1 MSQIKRLQTIDADTL
16 QSTAYEPVSFV
27 VDDLLPQ
34 GLHLLAGAPKIG
46 KSWLAL
52 WLCLCA
58 AQGKPLWTFAT
69 RPCEVLYLCLEDSFQ
84 RIQSRLFDLTEDA
97 PPTLH
102 FAVMS
107 QQLHNGLVEQ
117 IEQFLKEHPQ
127 TRLIVIDTLQ
137 RIRTAG
143 NDANPYA
150 SDYRDIGVLKALA
163 DKHRIA
169 ILLVH
174 HLRKMNDDDPMNM
187 ISGTTGLS
195 GATDSNFVLRKS
207 KRRENT
213 ATLYCTGRD
222 IPYREL
228 ALEFDGEDHVW
239 KLLSDDCEQTEQPSE
254 RILFL
259 LSELL
264 RQQPEISA
272 PAKVLLEKIDPAGAE
287 GLTPN
292 SFSHRIRK
300 SVDALRR
307 NGISVVS
314 AVLSDAKRNEI
325 IEKNPA
331 RMLDL
336 PTPQRTV
343 QRIPTRGEVKKL
355 LDALAKEPRHYRL
368 FYLLSMY
375 TGCRRGELCALQWS
389 DFTGT
394 QNGLLLTVSRSRSSV
409 PGKGI
414 VEGSTKS
421 GKSREVYLS
430 SDLRGIL
437 LTYKR
442 RKQMEADKQRRRLSP
457 YLFTDEQG
465 QLIHPDTFTKRLRK
479 IYDAIGFPREYH
491 LHTLRHYFV
500 TSLLHCGVDKQTVAD
515 LVGHADTGFLER
527 TYCHPQQAQK
537 EQAADSMLTMLRPD
551 GGQIFNLAACSPKQR
566 SA

>member
-1 MSQIKRLQTIDADTL
+1 MNRLQTIDADTL

-58 AQGKPLWTFAT
+58 TQGKPLWTFAT

-169 ILLVH
+169 ILLIH

-207 KRRENT
+207 QRRENT

-228 ALEFDGEDHVW
+228 ALERNAENVW
-239 KLLSDDCEQTEQPSE
+239 ELVSDSRTQLELLGG
-254 RILFL
+254 RIVIL
-259 LSELL
+259 LSELMRDRAEFIGTPTEL
-264 RQQPEISA
+264 SA
-272 PAKVLLEKIDPAGAE
+272 QIDPAGSE
-287 GLTPN
+287 GITPKKV
-292 SFSHRIRK
+292 SRLILQ
-300 SVDALRR
+300 SVAALSKIGISAVVRRSNGKRLIELRR
-307 NGISVVS
+307 
-314 AVLSDAKRNEI
+314 AESD
-325 IEKNPA
+325 
-331 RMLDL
+331 
-336 PTPQRTV
+336 
-343 QRIPTRGEVKKL
+343 
-355 LDALAKEPRHYRL
+355 DA
-368 FYLLSMY
+368 
-375 TGCRRGELCALQWS
+375 Q
-389 DFTGT
+389 GT
-394 QNGLLLTVSRSRSSV
+394 QAVDPIDPADVSGGENA
-409 PGKGI
+409 PC
-414 VEGSTKS
+414 
-421 GKSREVYLS
+421 
-430 SDLRGIL
+430 
-437 LTYKR
+437 
-442 RKQMEADKQRRRLSP
+442 
-457 YLFTDEQG
+457 F
-465 QLIHPDTFTKRLRK
+465 
-479 IYDAIGFPREYH
+479 
-491 LHTLRHYFV
+491 
-500 TSLLHCGVDKQTVAD
+500 GV
-515 LVGHADTGFLER
+515 
-527 TYCHPQQAQK
+527 
-537 EQAADSMLTMLRPD
+537 
-551 GGQIFNLAACSPKQR
+551 
-566 SA
+566 